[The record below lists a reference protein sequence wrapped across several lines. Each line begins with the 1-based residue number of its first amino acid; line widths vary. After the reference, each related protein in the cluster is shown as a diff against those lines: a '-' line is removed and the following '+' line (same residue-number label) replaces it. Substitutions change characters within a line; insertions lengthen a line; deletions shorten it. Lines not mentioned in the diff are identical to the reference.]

1 MLQIILFICAI
12 IALIKPELVFKP
24 KENEERE
31 TYLKRTRTI
40 AVIIIVL
47 FVLSL
52 ILAFIK

>member
-12 IALIKPELVFKP
+12 VALIKPELVFKP